1 MGEVRQK
8 IDGNQMK
15 RLFAH
20 VYKEEL
26 LLFSNN
32 VFRNIFCPLFEQNT
46 ISLRTEK
53 VRHLNF

>member
-1 MGEVRQK
+1 MDRLRPGTEMGEVRQK

-26 LLFSNN
+26 LLF
-32 VFRNIFCPLFEQNT
+32 F
-46 ISLRTEK
+46 
-53 VRHLNF
+53 